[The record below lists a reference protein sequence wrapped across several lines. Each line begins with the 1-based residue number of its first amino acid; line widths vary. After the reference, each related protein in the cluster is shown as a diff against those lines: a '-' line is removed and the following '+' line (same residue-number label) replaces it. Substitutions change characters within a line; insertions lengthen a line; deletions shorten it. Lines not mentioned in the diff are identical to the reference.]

1 MECGAFSQT
10 FDRLCGAD
18 TVCGGND
25 EPGKTVDIG
34 QESPFDETQPE
45 YKVGARGT
53 RARVKMRARRAFQRR
68 RALPPVSLSQRYS
81 ATFTGPMGFQMC
93 GPMGDNVGEVPL
105 MVSSVTETA
114 TANGVN
120 VNDRIIA
127 INDESVAAISAM
139 DFANKVAVAKL
150 EGPVKI
156 TFETHM

>member
-1 MECGAFSQT
+1 
-10 FDRLCGAD
+10 
-18 TVCGGND
+18 
-25 EPGKTVDIG
+25 
-34 QESPFDETQPE
+34 
-45 YKVGARGT
+45 
-53 RARVKMRARRAFQRR
+53 
-68 RALPPVSLSQRYS
+68 
-81 ATFTGPMGFQMC
+81 MGFQMC